1 MPEIGLK
8 LDAPRLESF
17 AEVLPR
23 LFYALA
29 GLAFLTAILGSPGT
43 GFLLLLFAGVAHV
56 ARVGV
61 DEVLKTR
68 GRGSVQ
74 SDLEGLEDVRRL
86 RERQGVRVSRRRRPA
101 GSTR

>member
-1 MPEIGLK
+1 MPVNGLK
-8 LDAPRLESF
+8 LDTPRLESF

-29 GLAFLTAILGSPGT
+29 GLAFVTGILGSPGT
-43 GFLLLLFAGVAHV
+43 GFLLLLFAGAAHV

-68 GRGSVQ
+68 GGGSIKG
-74 SDLEGLEDVRRL
+74 DLDGLEDVRRL
-86 RERQGVRVSRRRRPA
+86 RGEESVRVSRRRRPA
-101 GSTR
+101 GSPR